1 MKPFTAAAIAVFTF
15 IAFVHLFR
23 LFTGW
28 EIILN
33 GFVVPVWWSA
43 PGCILAGAL
52 AFMLWR
58 EARA

>member
-1 MKPFTAAAIAVFTF
+1 MKPFTAAAIAIFAL
-15 IAFVHLFR
+15 IAAIHLHR

-43 PGCILAGAL
+43 PGCIVAGAL

>member
-15 IAFVHLFR
+15 IAVVHLFR